1 MPRGAFRGGIHPP
14 ENKSLTSGLPIV
26 PAQQPSK
33 VYVLLHTT
41 SCPLNPLVAK
51 GDQVLKGQKLAD
63 TDQKFGVPVHSPV
76 SGKVAGIS
84 TVRTANGHDDTAIIV
99 ESDGNDTLHESC
111 VPVKNPLSLSR
122 DEIIAA
128 IREAGIVGMGGAE
141 FPTHI
146 KLAVPPSAKVDTL
159 LLNGAECEPYLTA
172 DHRLMLERPQDV
184 VAGAQI
190 LMRALDVRKCVIA
203 IEDNKPDAVQALTKE
218 AASVPEIEV
227 MAVRT
232 KYPQGAEKQLIK
244 STLGREV
251 PPRCLP
257 FHVGV
262 VVNNVGT
269 AVAVADQFYRGLP
282 LVERVVTITGS
293 AAAKPANLLAKIGTT
308 AAELVEQCGGVK
320 GELGKVIFGGPM
332 MGQAVFSL
340 DVPTSKGTSGILLM
354 TAEEARQ
361 REVLPC
367 IRCGRCVDACPM
379 RLEPAILHQWAE
391 QQFWA
396 EADAYHACDCIECG
410 VCAFEC
416 PSKRPLVQA
425 IRHAKFEIGRL
436 RKAAKE
442 RGAK

>member
-1 MPRGAFRGGIHPP
+1 MI
-14 ENKSLTSGLPIV
+14 
-26 PAQQPSK
+26 
-33 VYVLLHTT
+33 
-41 SCPLNPLVAK
+41 
-51 GDQVLKGQKLAD
+51 
-63 TDQKFGVPVHSPV
+63 
-76 SGKVAGIS
+76 
-84 TVRTANGHDDTAIIV
+84 
-99 ESDGNDTLHESC
+99 
-111 VPVKNPLSLSR
+111 
-122 DEIIAA
+122 
-128 IREAGIVGMGGAE
+128 
-141 FPTHI
+141 
-146 KLAVPPSAKVDTL
+146 
-159 LLNGAECEPYLTA
+159 
-172 DHRLMLERPQDV
+172 
-184 VAGAQI
+184 
-190 LMRALDVRKCVIA
+190 
-203 IEDNKPDAVQALTKE
+203 
-218 AASVPEIEV
+218 
-227 MAVRT
+227 
-232 KYPQGAEKQLIK
+232 PQGAEKQLIK

-269 AVAVADQFYRGLP
+269 AVAVADKFYRGLP